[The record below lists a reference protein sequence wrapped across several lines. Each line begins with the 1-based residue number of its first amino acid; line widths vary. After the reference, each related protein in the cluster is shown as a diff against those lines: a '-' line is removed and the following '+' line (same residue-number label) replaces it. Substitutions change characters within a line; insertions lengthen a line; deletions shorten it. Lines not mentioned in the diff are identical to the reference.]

1 VSERRDPVHAGRLTA
16 SLLAGAA
23 AGVALAVAATLLVAA
38 AVHRQ
43 AADRLRIDLD
53 RLAHDAASVATDD
66 ARQEFVRSAARWLA
80 ARVTWIA
87 ADGRV
92 VADSDVAP
100 AELPRVE
107 SHAGR
112 PEVVAA
118 LAGGF
123 GEARRRSA
131 TVGERFVYVALRL
144 EHFRPPAVLRI
155 ALPERDLER
164 VETPYQTDVLLLGL
178 FGGVLAGG
186 AVARVLSRRDHDVAQ
201 LAEAVEQVARGGA
214 APTGR
219 VAADLER
226 IRSRLQDVA
235 ERAAAAE
242 RGGEGIRLLSRIVF
256 EELPEALVV
265 VDRRLDVL
273 DANPAALRLFGI
285 SALPHSLLDL
295 VRSAEVLAAF
305 HDAIASGSSSEVGG
319 SAGAAPPRPA
329 AAHIAVS
336 YLDESGADR
345 SLEVSVRAIPGGSA
359 RGVPAA
365 VGLVRDVTARE
376 KTEAM
381 RRQFVA
387 DVSHELRTPV
397 ASIRAAAETAEAEPA
412 ASPELQRLVEII
424 GRQARQMQDLVSDLT
439 DLSQIETGAVTLQ
452 VERRPAG
459 ALLGGVVRD
468 LAPAADAKELVVL
481 LNVDNGL
488 TIDGDPR
495 RLAQVFRNLLDNA
508 IKFSPR
514 GARIDVTATKGAER
528 DVIVSVRDY
537 GTGIPKSEREKI
549 FQRFYRVD
557 PSRAKTVPGTGLG
570 LAIVKHLLILHGGKV
585 CVDSEVGKG
594 STFTVKL
601 PARQAT

>member
-1 VSERRDPVHAGRLTA
+1 MSERRDPVHAGRLA
-16 SLLAGAA
+16 AALLAGAA
-23 AGVALAVAATLLVAA
+23 AGIALAVAASLLVAA
-38 AVHRQ
+38 AVRHQ
-43 AADRLRIDLD
+43 AADRLRVDLD
-53 RLAHDAASVATDD
+53 RLAHDAATVSTDE

-107 SHAGR
+107 SHATR

-118 LAGGF
+118 LAHGS

-131 TVGERFVYVALRL
+131 TVGERFVYVARRL
-144 EHFRPPAVLRI
+144 EHLRPPAVLRV

-186 AVARVLSRRDHDVAQ
+186 AVARVLARRDHDVAQ
-201 LAEAVEQVARGGA
+201 LAEAVEEVARGGA

-226 IRSRLQDVA
+226 IRARLQDVA
-235 ERAAAAE
+235 ERATAAE

-265 VDRRLDVL
+265 VDRALDVL

-295 VRSAEVLAAF
+295 VRSGEVLAAF
-305 HDAIASGSSSEVGG
+305 RDAIASGT
-319 SAGAAPPRPA
+319 GANV
-329 AAHIAVS
+329 AVS

-345 SLEVSVRAIPGGSA
+345 SLEVTVRAIPGGSA

-397 ASIRAAAETAEAEPA
+397 ASIRAAAETAEAETA

-424 GRQARQMQDLVSDLT
+424 GRQSRQMQDLVSDLT

-468 LAPAADAKELVVL
+468 LVPTAEAKEIVVL
-481 LNVDNGL
+481 LNVENGL

-514 GARIDVTATKGAER
+514 GARVDVTAMRGAEG

-537 GTGIPKSEREKI
+537 GAGIPKSEREKI

-557 PSRAKTVPGTGLG
+557 PSRAKSVPGTGLG
-570 LAIVKHLLILHGGKV
+570 LAIVKHLLILHGGKI

-594 STFTVKL
+594 STFTVKV
-601 PARQAT
+601 PAREA